1 MIYYLTDKWLQ
12 LYHIFVCCLHVV
24 CFLHY
29 ICNGPQFVMLLSA
42 AVCVYTLKTVLS
54 HFAKSLKSFFMPAF
68 FMQVL
73 RNKTF
78 PDMLALI
85 DIMIT
90 EHFRQMKMNLFGR

>member
-1 MIYYLTDKWLQ
+1 
-12 LYHIFVCCLHVV
+12 
-24 CFLHY
+24 
-29 ICNGPQFVMLLSA
+29 
-42 AVCVYTLKTVLS
+42 
-54 HFAKSLKSFFMPAF
+54 MPAF

-90 EHFRQMKMNLFGR
+90 EHLRQMKMNLFGR